1 MGVADRLADVAV
13 ARQIDLLR
21 FDASVRA
28 RVIALLGDLEREIVR
43 RLSEGGELTTFARER
58 LNQQLADIRG
68 VVDGYYSRISAASAA
83 ELQGLAQGEAEW
95 LLTATNRAVGVDIA
109 SAMPAAAQLARLAD
123 DTMVQGAVMR
133 DWWARQSQ
141 DTAFRF
147 ATEIR
152 MGVGTGETNS
162 KIVARV
168 RRALDVSRQ
177 HAEALTRTAVQQV
190 ASAAR
195 QDTLQANA
203 DIVAG
208 QQQVSTLDSRTTD
221 ICMAYSGGVWDL
233 EGKPIRGTK
242 LPFNGGPPRHWNCRS
257 TLIPVLKS
265 FRELGADFDD
275 MPARSRASMDG
286 QVAGD
291 LSFADW
297 LKSKPPGFAD
307 DMLGKGRADLWR
319 AGTITLQQ
327 LLDQSGR
334 PLSLEQLRAR
344 YA

>member
-1 MGVADRLADVAV
+1 MGVSDRLADAAV

-21 FDASVRA
+21 FDAGVRG
-28 RVIALLGDLEREIVR
+28 RVLALLGDLEREIVG
-43 RLSEGGELTTFARER
+43 RLAQGELSTFTRER
-58 LNQQLADIRG
+58 LNAQLADIRAA
-68 VVDGYYSRISAASAA
+68 VDGYYSRISAASAA
-83 ELQGLAQGEAEW
+83 ELQGLAGGEAEW
-95 LLTATNRAVGVDIA
+95 QLAAINRTVGVEIA

-152 MGVGTGETNS
+152 MGVGTGQTNAQ
-162 KIVARV
+162 IIRRV
-168 RRALDVSRQ
+168 RQALDVSRQ

-203 DIVAG
+203 DIVEG

-257 TLIPVLKS
+257 TLVPVLKS

-297 LKSKPPGFAD
+297 LKSKPASVAD
-307 DMLGKGRADLWR
+307 DMLGPGRAQLWR
-319 AGTITLQQ
+319 DGKITLQQ

-334 PLSLEQLRAR
+334 PLTLEQLRDR
-344 YA
+344 IR